1 MLTAAVAF
9 IFTVSGSAIVL
20 NFFTGW
26 APDWLTETIRSFSF
40 LTHFN
45 AMNRGVIDIKD
56 LFFFGSLIGLFLFAN
71 AIVVDLKKA
80 G

>member
-1 MLTAAVAF
+1 VLTF
-9 IFTVSGSAIVL
+9 VS
-20 NFFTGW
+20 GW
-26 APDWLTETIRSFSF
+26 APEWLTETVRSFSF

-45 AMNRGVIDIKD
+45 AMNRGVIDLAD
-56 LFFFGSLIGLFLFAN
+56 LFFFASLIALFLFAN

>member
-1 MLTAAVAF
+1 
-9 IFTVSGSAIVL
+9 VL
-20 NFFTGW
+20 NFFSGW
-26 APDWLTETIRSFSF
+26 APEWFTEAIRSFSF

-56 LFFFGSLIGLFLFAN
+56 VFFFSSLIALFLFAN
-71 AIVVDLKKA
+71 AIVVDIKKA

>member
-1 MLTAAVAF
+1 
-9 IFTVSGSAIVL
+9 VL
-20 NFFTGW
+20 NFFSGW
-26 APDWLTETIRSFSF
+26 APDWLTEAIRSFSF

-56 LFFFGSLIGLFLFAN
+56 VFFFGSLIALFLFAN
-71 AIVVDLKKA
+71 AIVVDIKKA